1 MSIDKQSNILDKS
14 MVRRRVQKAMD
25 SADRGMNASMSD
37 GDKYRKFAKKSS
49 SASRRLKMIDSNMSN
64 SPKRALTGI
73 LKRSGTVL
81 RKAFL
86 RV

>member
-25 SADRGMNASMSD
+25 SADRGMEASKSN

-73 LKRSGTVL
+73 LKRSGKVL

-86 RV
+86 RI